1 MRYLLMHRV
10 DERVPGAFS
19 PTPEFIEK
27 MGGFIEEVTKA
38 GVLLAADGVLPT
50 DKGALVRHTP
60 TKTTVKDGPFTEAKE
75 VVGGFAM
82 LQVRSKEEAIEW
94 ATRFADLFGDLEVEV
109 EVRQVAEF
117 SDIEGA

>member
-1 MRYLLMHRV
+1 MRFLLMHKI
-10 DERVPGAFS
+10 DERQPGAFNPS
-19 PTPEFIEK
+19 PEFVEK

-50 DKGALVRHTP
+50 DKGARVRHTP
-60 TKTTVKDGPFTEAKE
+60 TKTTVIDGPFTEAKE

-82 LQVRSKEEAIEW
+82 VQVRSKEEAIEW

-117 SDIEGA
+117 ADIEGA